1 MPECVCFDHQHTQ
14 SHTHTYSHTHTQRHP
29 PAVACITWL
38 GSLRSADVDDAR
50 RAVVAVSRV
59 YVYVCV
65 CVCADKK
72 KTAAAGTQQRLK
84 QQRQQQRRQRLSN
97 LNSFAIFSF
106 IFVANKVD
114 CSRGC
119 FVWLVNTIHT
129 IHTIQS
135 IHCCYCYACCCE
147 CTQVSF
153 AVCAV
158 FSSLFKQ
165 SLPDRD

>member
-14 SHTHTYSHTHTQRHP
+14 SHKHTHIHTVTHTQRHP

-38 GSLRSADVDDAR
+38 GSLRSADADDAR
-50 RAVVAVSRV
+50 RAVVAVSRLC
-59 YVYVCV
+59 VYVCV

-72 KTAAAGTQQRLK
+72 KTAAAGTQQRLR

-129 IHTIQS
+129 IQS
-135 IHCCYCYACCCE
+135 IHCCYCYGCCCE

>member
-1 MPECVCFDHQHTQ
+1 MCFDHE
-14 SHTHTYSHTHTQRHP
+14 HTHTFTHTHTQRHP

-38 GSLRSADVDDAR
+38 GSLRSADADDAR

-59 YVYVCV
+59 YVYVCGCV
-65 CVCADKK
+65 CVLIRKRQQQQ
-72 KTAAAGTQQRLK
+72 AGRQQRLR
-84 QQRQQQRRQRLSN
+84 QQQQQQRRQRLSN

-129 IHTIQS
+129 IQS
-135 IHCCYCYACCCE
+135 IHCCCE

-165 SLPDRD
+165 SLLDRD